1 MRTVSA
7 TPAPVREGLCPLSF
21 PRRSKAGEVPDIAL
35 GKTLDTPAL
44 GLGPAILKAYGAL
57 SISVEKI
64 PVNGLGSCAS
74 RGGPAA
80 FSIENP
86 NPSRLRDAGGS
97 LSVGMSAL

>member
-7 TPAPVREGLCPLSF
+7 TPAPVREGLCPLNF

-35 GKTLDTPAL
+35 GKTLDPSAFGFSPAT
-44 GLGPAILKAYGAL
+44 LKAYGAL

-74 RGGPAA
+74 SGHPAA
-80 FSIENP
+80 SSIDIP
-86 NPSRLRDAGGS
+86 IPSRLRDAGGS
-97 LSVGMSAL
+97 SSVCMSAL